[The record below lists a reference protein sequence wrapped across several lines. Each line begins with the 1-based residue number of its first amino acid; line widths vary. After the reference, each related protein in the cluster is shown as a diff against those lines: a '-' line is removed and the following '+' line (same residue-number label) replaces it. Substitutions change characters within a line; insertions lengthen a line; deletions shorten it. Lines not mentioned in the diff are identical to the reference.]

1 MPIREGYLHDP
12 SCTPSYRTTFH
23 QGTGALQNVMNQ
35 WQWMPQVIILSYF
48 CPKGMEATMY
58 ALLAGCHN
66 LGNTIASSWGA
77 LLLETLEI
85 NPNGS
90 TGESDQFTNLW
101 KASLLASVLPLI
113 SVVAL
118 FHFIPDVKQGD
129 RIVDPNA
136 SATRDSMWRRYWNL
150 HDDWL
155 PWWRRCKGKQLL
167 RLALADSGNYQWCL
181 KNILMDFPS
190 WQKCGHKLFPSIFMV
205 LLEKQLPTDN
215 GPGDPRG
222 NRANQSVQS
231 GELKWIGSGWIPIW
245 YNLYD
250 NEMMETWLKLEDH
263 VRHQWKYRKISS
275 HWSCRGSSWSLGPG
289 MQMRY
294 RCKNRKELCGS
305 VRWNLG
311 NHATMSFGNPDRQA
325 RGRKHVCEHGL
336 PPHWIWSYLI
346 HAACKASHGN
356 LFEQFQHLRIHW
368 TFDIHRMVVNN
379 RLTYS
384 IIFA

>member
-12 SCTPSYRTTFH
+12 SCIPSHRTAFH

-66 LGNTIASSWGA
+66 LGNTISSSWGA

-150 HDDWL
+150 GDDWWYWCL
-155 PWWRRCKGKQLL
+155 DGGDAEEKWTPC
-167 RLALADSGNYQWCL
+167 LADSGNDQWCL
-181 KNILMDFPS
+181 KNILIDFPS
-190 WQKCGHKLFPSIFMV
+190 WQKWSGHKLFPEAIAHWQRGQETPDVATVPISQCSQASCRKNWIEMN
-205 LLEKQLPTDN
+205 TDLN
-215 GPGDPRG
+215 
-222 NRANQSVQS
+222 
-231 GELKWIGSGWIPIW
+231 PIW

-263 VRHQWKYRKISS
+263 VRHQWKYHKISS
-275 HWSCRGSSWSLGPG
+275 HWSCRGSSWSSWSLGP
-289 MQMRY
+289 
-294 RCKNRKELCGS
+294 RCADARTGA
-305 VRWNLG
+305 RI
-311 NHATMSFGNPDRQA
+311 ARSFVA
-325 RGRKHVCEHGL
+325 L
-336 PPHWIWSYLI
+336 
-346 HAACKASHGN
+346 
-356 LFEQFQHLRIHW
+356 
-368 TFDIHRMVVNN
+368 
-379 RLTYS
+379 
-384 IIFA
+384 